1 MKKFLRIIFNRNTP
15 SNRDFYLHPISVR
28 NSTYGKNMT
37 FHDLQQRLLEEL
49 RQQVR
54 SGAAT
59 ERGLARLSGISQPHL
74 HNVLKGRRKLSLSKA
89 DGVLHRLQIDLLHLI
104 EPEELRESSHRR

>member
-1 MKKFLRIIFNRNTP
+1 
-15 SNRDFYLHPISVR
+15 
-28 NSTYGKNMT
+28 MT
-37 FHDLQQRLLEEL
+37 FQDLQQRLLEEL

-74 HNVLKGRRKLSLSKA
+74 HNVLKGRRKLSLRTA
-89 DGVLHRLQIDLLHLI
+89 DGVLHRLQIDLLQLI
-104 EPEELRESSHRR
+104 EPEELRESSGRR

>member
-1 MKKFLRIIFNRNTP
+1 
-15 SNRDFYLHPISVR
+15 
-28 NSTYGKNMT
+28 MT

-49 RQQVR
+49 RQQAR

-74 HNVLKGRRKLSLSKA
+74 HNVLKGKRKLSLRKA
-89 DGVLHRLQIDLLHLI
+89 DGVLHRLQIDLLQLI
-104 EPEELRESSHRR
+104 ESEELQESSRRR